1 MHRWSRPNVFAASV
15 QEFFTLLAFYGPM
28 IPAGPGSTATAVAV
42 ATAPAKK

>member
-1 MHRWSRPNVFAASV
+1 MHRWNRSSVFETSV

-28 IPAGPGSTATAVAV
+28 IPAGPGSTATAVVV